1 MKLDEVCGEHRAK
14 ELKEEIGY
22 ALQTLMIY
30 VNTKDLRNW
39 TEFFAVFKPPQWNS
53 KHLGQRVLTNL
64 IHYRTNYILIV
75 AGIFGVR
82 LVFAPFMLLSLVC
95 VGAFCFYFLVILNK
109 PIVINDNVTLTTI
122 HKQAVCGLVSALF
135 LVLSGSL
142 EKLLWTMLYC
152 LLIIVS
158 HMVFRPRSVTS
169 KTGKLYD
176 ELKLS
181 GFSWFSAVPEGD
193 REIDPENPASDGE
206 DGVSPFLQQGVT
218 SASVRKRP
226 GQAP

>member
-1 MKLDEVCGEHRAK
+1 MECTR
-14 ELKEEIGY
+14 IF
-22 ALQTLMIY
+22 IS
-30 VNTKDLRNW
+30 TKDIRNW
-39 TEFFAVFKPPQWNS
+39 SEFFAVFKPPQWNS
-53 KHLGQRVLTNL
+53 KHLEQRVLTNFL
-64 IHYRTNYILIV
+64 HYRSNYLLIV
-75 AGIFGVR
+75 AAIFGIR
-82 LVFAPFMLLSLVC
+82 IIFAPFMLLSLVC
-95 VGAFCFYFLVILNK
+95 VGAFCFYFLAVLNK
-109 PIVINDNVTLTTI
+109 PIVINENITLTTV
-122 HKQAVCGLVSALF
+122 HKQAVCALVSALF

-158 HMVFRPRSVTS
+158 HMLFRPRSVTS

-181 GFSWFSAVPEGD
+181 GFSWFSALPEVD

-206 DGVSPFLQQGVT
+206 DGGSPFLQQGVT